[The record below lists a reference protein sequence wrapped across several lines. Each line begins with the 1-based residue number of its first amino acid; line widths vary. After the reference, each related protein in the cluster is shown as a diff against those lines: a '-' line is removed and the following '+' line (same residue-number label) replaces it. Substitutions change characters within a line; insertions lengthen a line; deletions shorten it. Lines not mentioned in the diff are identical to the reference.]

1 MLTFVICNDVYEKCV
16 QELGDIIYIPEMW
29 SHMTMNVGDTVGF
42 GSEYLLRP
50 QIRTQSAKSILA
62 KDPDDVNALKYL
74 ALGLIY
80 EAQIS
85 LIAKEDE
92 ELDEYGDDDEYE
104 YFHI

>member
-1 MLTFVICNDVYEKCV
+1 M
-16 QELGDIIYIPEMW
+16 QEPGDIIYIPAMW

-50 QIRTQSAKSILA
+50 PIRTHSAKSILA
-62 KDPDDVNALKYL
+62 KDPDNVNALKYL

-80 EAQIS
+80 EARIS

-92 ELDEYGDDDEYE
+92 ELDEYGDDEYV
-104 YFHI
+104 YFLI